1 MSPSVSFR
9 QLYNLTAGKDGGTG
23 DGGVLV
29 TQERMTDTDTA
40 KFDANTKADATNAS
54 DASYASK
61 INTPNINGK
70 GGIGKPCTID
80 IVIS

>member
-1 MSPSVSFR
+1 MD
-9 QLYNLTAGKDGGTG
+9 NLKASKDCGTG
-23 DGGVLV
+23 EGGVLV
-29 TQERMTDTDTA
+29 TQERMTDTDAT
-40 KFDANTKADATNAS
+40 KVDANAKADGPDAS
-54 DASYASK
+54 DASDGSK